1 MNILYAG
8 TPKPSAKILKA
19 LCDNPS
25 INVVGVIT
33 KPDKAQKRG
42 NKLVQSPVSIE
53 AQNRNLNIFKPYD
66 LNALKLRQSIEA
78 LSVDFVVVAAYGKI
92 LPKWLLDLPKIMPI
106 NIHYSL
112 LPKYRGASP
121 IQSSLLNGD
130 SISGITFMNMSEGLD
145 DGDCIKQYEIDIK
158 KTHNK
163 ITLENDLCDLSIA
176 KMFEILDGV
185 KREKYVLVEQDNDSA
200 TYCKKIHKSEAII
213 NFNETADEIYNKFKA
228 YYEWPGI
235 CFEHKN
241 IFIKIKEMGVINDGE
256 AYLHD
261 KDIMIN
267 KNGLYIRTSNKTIVI
282 TYLQMPNK
290 NIISSS
296 DAFNAYK
303 DYFNE

>member
-8 TPKPSAKILKA
+8 TPNPSAKILKA

-66 LNALKLRQSIEA
+66 LNALKLKQSIEA

-92 LPKWLLDLPKIMPI
+92 LPKWLLDLPIIMPI

-112 LPKYRGASP
+112 LPMYRGASP

-145 DGDCIKQYEIDIK
+145 DGDCIKQYEICLLYTSD
-158 KTHNK
+158 
-163 ITLENDLCDLSIA
+163 A
-176 KMFEILDGV
+176 
-185 KREKYVLVEQDNDSA
+185 
-200 TYCKKIHKSEAII
+200 
-213 NFNETADEIYNKFKA
+213 ADE
-228 YYEWPGI
+228 
-235 CFEHKN
+235 
-241 IFIKIKEMGVINDGE
+241 
-256 AYLHD
+256 
-261 KDIMIN
+261 
-267 KNGLYIRTSNKTIVI
+267 
-282 TYLQMPNK
+282 
-290 NIISSS
+290 
-296 DAFNAYK
+296 
-303 DYFNE
+303 